1 MHRTLKDILE
11 SSVAAFHDRPA
22 FSEIGGSAC
31 TYGDFKSR
39 SEKLARL
46 FSACGIGKGDKVVL
60 FSGSQVNWPVAYF
73 SVTANAMV
81 IVPLLPDFTAFELAN
96 IIEHSGASDLI
107 VSRKL
112 YYKISDFIYGTLRT
126 VIIADDFSIVKSAV
140 NGIGTDGKPSMPSGV
155 PMDEFLAGSKA
166 DCPCQESVPEEDDI
180 ASIIYTSGTSGS
192 SKGVMLSHKNLTAQI
207 EMIYKLFP
215 IVKED
220 VFLSILPLSHAYE
233 CTIGMIYPFAYGS
246 SVVYLNSAPTPSA
259 LMSALA
265 EVRPTIMLSV
275 PLIVEKIYKNKLRP
289 IFTKNAFM
297 EFIYSI
303 PLFRHAF
310 HRIAGKKLYRMFGG
324 RLRFFGIGGSK
335 LDAVVENFLKD
346 AGFPYSIGYGLTETS
361 PLIAGAVPGKVPFQS
376 TGPIVHGMELKLLN
390 INDSGIGEIA
400 VKGDNVMAGYY
411 RDEKRTRAAFTEDG
425 WFRTKDLGCL
435 DRYGN
440 LYIKGRADNMIVGA
454 NGENIYPEE
463 IESIINESD
472 YVTESLVVS
481 VKGRLIAKV
490 HFNYDYIEK
499 LHRFSENSARSLSER
514 IDILKKELREYVNS
528 KVNKTSKVE
537 IEEQSSPFE
546 KTATQKIKRYL
557 YS

>member
-1 MHRTLKDILE
+1 
-11 SSVAAFHDRPA
+11 
-22 FSEIGGSAC
+22 
-31 TYGDFKSR
+31 
-39 SEKLARL
+39 
-46 FSACGIGKGDKVVL
+46 
-60 FSGSQVNWPVAYF
+60 
-73 SVTANAMV
+73 
-81 IVPLLPDFTAFELAN
+81 
-96 IIEHSGASDLI
+96 
-107 VSRKL
+107 
-112 YYKISDFIYGTLRT
+112 
-126 VIIADDFSIVKSAV
+126 
-140 NGIGTDGKPSMPSGV
+140 
-155 PMDEFLAGSKA
+155 
-166 DCPCQESVPEEDDI
+166 
-180 ASIIYTSGTSGS
+180 
-192 SKGVMLSHKNLTAQI
+192 
-207 EMIYKLFP
+207 
-215 IVKED
+215 
-220 VFLSILPLSHAYE
+220 
-233 CTIGMIYPFAYGS
+233 
-246 SVVYLNSAPTPSA
+246 
-259 LMSALA
+259 
-265 EVRPTIMLSV
+265 
-275 PLIVEKIYKNKLRP
+275 
-289 IFTKNAFM
+289 M

-440 LYIKGRADNMIVGA
+440 LYVKGRADNMIVGA